1 MSNQLKSSIKR
12 RSLRANLFDNV
23 YSDEDADDTLKINE
37 VSVLSISD
45 TTDDSENENFN
56 ENFNENSDGELTS
69 ANWGTRK
76 ENFYDNKTSSEDSDN
91 ENWSDIEMQEEEARK
106 IQKTRY
112 SRLEKLDFGIE
123 DIVNQDQDEN
133 KDEALQSNPLG
144 LSVNDVD
151 DLLNSFGKLSKR
163 SNKELINYNEQ
174 IDKHTMD
181 ELVKLNP
188 DIIPILNDMKE
199 KIKDVKEKVD
209 QLQMRI
215 HIEKSIENNQERL
228 LTDKGISYL
237 ECKNILLISYIG
249 YLCYYMMLKLNP
261 NISIKDHPVLL
272 RLITLR
278 TMMDKLRP
286 IDMKLQT
293 YIDRVTQ
300 AANRSEKIDELTTT
314 PRPDRLVLD
323 DDEND
328 NFKAENV
335 DQYEEESEY
344 GYDIDEDRK
353 YKAPKNIPVEFNEKK
368 LSSAEKVMKELEKEK
383 QRLLR
388 TDIIRQ
394 IRSSIQEG
402 PELIGKEDDI
412 EQLPQLAKLQ
422 RRIQKRLEFEEQNM
436 MRLPKG
442 KKDKKEEKLFKEL
455 ISQVEGGVNSLDDLV
470 QFAEKT
476 TNMATDVDN
485 HALSRYISHSQK
497 LEEDIKK
504 ATFDHFNSDR
514 SISDKIARRNKAINE
529 RKYREKYETDQSLSN
544 NEDNDPVQLS
554 DNEYLEEINKY
565 KQEKQHSKAKRKQ
578 EFDEIHM
585 PNIEDLVEGE
595 SRRLTTKNI
604 IKNKGLT
611 KKRKKIEGNARVHNR
626 IKYKKAMKKLKG
638 IKRDIRPFENNYSG
652 ELTGLKSNI
661 KRSMKLS

>member
-1 MSNQLKSSIKR
+1 MANHPKGNIKKRSS
-12 RSLRANLFDNV
+12 RANLFNKV
-23 YSDEDADDTLKINE
+23 YSDDDADDTLKINE

-45 TTDDSENENFN
+45 TTDDSENDHFN
-56 ENFNENSDGELTS
+56 ENFNENSDGELIS
-69 ANWGTRK
+69 ANWGTKK
-76 ENFYDNKTSSEDSDN
+76 EDFYDNKTSSENSDN
-91 ENWSDIEMQEEEARK
+91 EDWSDIEMQEEEARK

-112 SRLEKLDFGIE
+112 SRLDKLDFGIE
-123 DIVNQDQDEN
+123 DIINHDQDEN

-144 LSVNDVD
+144 LSVNDVN
-151 DLLNSFGKLSKR
+151 DLLNSFGQLSKG
-163 SNKELINYNEQ
+163 SNKELINCNEQ

-181 ELVKLNP
+181 DLVKLNP
-188 DIIPILNDMKE
+188 DIIPILKDMKE

-286 IDMKLQT
+286 IDVKLQT

-300 AANRSEKIDELTTT
+300 TANRSGKIDELMIT

-328 NFKAENV
+328 NFKAESV
-335 DQYEEESEY
+335 GQYEEESEDRC
-344 GYDIDEDRK
+344 DIDEDRK

-368 LSSAEKVMKELEKEK
+368 LSSTEKIMKELEKEK

-455 ISQVEGGVNSLDDLV
+455 ISQVESGVNSLDDLL

-476 TNMATDVDN
+476 TNMATNVDN

-504 ATFDHFNSDR
+504 ATFDHFNCDR

-529 RKYREKYETDQSLSN
+529 RRHREKYETDHTLSN

-554 DNEYLEEINKY
+554 DNEYLEEINEY

-578 EFDEIHM
+578 EFDEVRM
-585 PNIEDLVEGE
+585 PNIEDLVEGD
-595 SRRLTTKNI
+595 SRRLATEDI

-611 KKRKKIEGNARVHNR
+611 RKRKKIEGNSRVHNR
-626 IKYKKAMKKLKG
+626 IKYKKALKKLKG
-638 IKRDIRPFENNYSG
+638 IKRDIRPFENDYSG